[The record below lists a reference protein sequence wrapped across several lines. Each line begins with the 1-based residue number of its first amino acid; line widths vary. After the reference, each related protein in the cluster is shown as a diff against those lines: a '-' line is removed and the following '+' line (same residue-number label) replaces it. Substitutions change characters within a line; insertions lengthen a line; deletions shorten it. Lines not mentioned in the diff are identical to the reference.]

1 MKHFLIMTCMALTT
15 GVAAQKKSYSGLPSD
30 VWPKLYNIAYDKTD
44 KTWLDFGKPVF
55 SNEAQALNGK
65 KVTVPGFLVPFE
77 GGLKSTHFMFTSL
90 PLNACFFCGVGGP
103 ETVIEVF
110 SSGPVRYTDK
120 PVEIQGRLMLN
131 NRNPNQ
137 MVYILESAEVLGEID
152 F

>member
-1 MKHFLIMTCMALTT
+1 MALATIVT
-15 GVAAQKKSYSGLPSD
+15 AQQKSYSGLPSD
-30 VWPKLYNIAYDKTD
+30 VWPKLYRIEYDKTD
-44 KTWLDFGKPVF
+44 KVWVDFGKPIF
-55 SNEAQALNGK
+55 GKEAQSLNGK
-65 KVTVPGFLVPFE
+65 SVTIPGFLVPFE

-110 SSGPVRYTDK
+110 SSSPVRYTDK
-120 PVEIQGRLMLN
+120 PVELKGRLMLN

-137 MVYILESAEVLGEID
+137 MVYILEKAELLGEID

>member
-1 MKHFLIMTCMALTT
+1 MVCMALAT

-30 VWPKLYNIAYDKTD
+30 VWPKLYQVDYDKAD
-44 KTWLDFGKPVF
+44 KAWLDFGKPIF
-55 SNEAQALNGK
+55 SKEAQALNGK
-65 KVTVPGFLVPFE
+65 TVTVPGFLVPFE
-77 GGLKSTHFMFTSL
+77 GGLKSSHFMFTSL

-110 SSGPVRYTDK
+110 SSSPVRYTDK
-120 PVEIQGRLMLN
+120 PVELKGRLMLN

-137 MVYILESAEVLGEID
+137 MVYILESAELLGEID